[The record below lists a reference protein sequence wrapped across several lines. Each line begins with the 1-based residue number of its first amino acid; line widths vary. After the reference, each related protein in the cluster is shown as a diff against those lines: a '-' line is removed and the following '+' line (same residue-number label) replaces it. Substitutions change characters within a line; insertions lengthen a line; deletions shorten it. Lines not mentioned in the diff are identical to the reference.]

1 MNTAKQVEDYI
12 QKMETEGKNKPTIV
26 WNTALA
32 CVDWAY
38 VFGAWGEFCTPANRR
53 KRYSAAHPTIKT
65 KCKNFDGKGSCSGC
79 KWLPDG
85 QYTRIFDCRGFTDWC
100 LKQVGIDL
108 QGEGAT
114 SQWNTESNW
123 QAKGKIDTL
132 PKDKLVCLFVN
143 KGSKM
148 EHTGL
153 GFNGETCECSNGVQ
167 YFETMNKKWT
177 NWALPKGLDGDIP
190 VDHKPTLKRGSKGD
204 YVKLAQTELMQRGYD
219 LGKCGVDGDFGKA
232 TEKAVKAFQ
241 KDNGLKVDG
250 IIGQTTWDALDAP
263 VAHYTVTISNLTK
276 AYVDELVNK
285 FPWAVVTEERG

>member
-12 QKMETEGKNKPTIV
+12 QRMEAEGKNKPTIV

-32 CVDWAY
+32 CVGWAY
-38 VFGAWGEFCTPANRR
+38 VYGAWGEFCTPANRR

-85 QYTRIFDCRGFTDWC
+85 QYTRIYDCRGFTDWC

-123 QAKGKIDTL
+123 QAKGTIDTL
-132 PKDKLVCLFVN
+132 PKDKLVCLFVK

-153 GFNGETCECSNGVQ
+153 GFNGETCECSSGVQ

-190 VDHKPTLKRGSKGD
+190 VDHKPTLKRGSKGE
-204 YVKLAQTELMQRGYD
+204 YVTAAQTMLLQKGYD
-219 LGKCGVDGDFGKA
+219 LGKWGADGDFGSQ
-232 TEKAVKAFQ
+232 TEKAVKQFQ
-241 KDNGLKVDG
+241 QDHGLKADG
-250 IIGQTTWDALDAP
+250 VIGAETWDALDAP
-263 VAHYTVTISNLTK
+263 VAHYTVTITNLTK

>member
-12 QKMETEGKNKPTIV
+12 QQMEAEGKNKPTIA

-32 CVDWAY
+32 CVGWAY
-38 VFGAWGEFCTPANRR
+38 VYGAWGEFCTPANRR

-65 KCKNFDGKGSCSGC
+65 KCKNFDGNKTCTGC
-79 KWLPDG
+79 QWLPDG
-85 QYTRIFDCRGFTDWC
+85 QYTRIYDCRGFTDWC

-123 QAKGKIDTL
+123 SAKGTVDTL
-132 PKDKLVCLFVN
+132 PKDKLVCLFVK

-153 GFNGETCECSNGVQ
+153 GFNGETCECSSGVQ
-167 YFETMNKKWT
+167 YFEIMDKKWT
-177 NWALPKGLDGDIP
+177 HWALPKGLDGDIP

-219 LGKCGVDGDFGKA
+219 LGKCGIDGDFGKA

-263 VAHYTVTISNLTK
+263 VAHYTVTVTNLTK